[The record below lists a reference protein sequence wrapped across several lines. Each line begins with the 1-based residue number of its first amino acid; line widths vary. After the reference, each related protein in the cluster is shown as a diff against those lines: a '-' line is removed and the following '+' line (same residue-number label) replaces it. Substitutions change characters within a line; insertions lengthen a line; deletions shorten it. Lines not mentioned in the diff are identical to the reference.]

1 MIDKNDYKS
10 AKFNNY
16 LNKIISYSSKD
27 YYEKQIKTE
36 IREKLILDDENS
48 SEIKVLFDLYDA
60 GRPFDKTQEL
70 LELKDAM
77 QKLSDIEQTVLF
89 LLFHEDLEPIEAS
102 EILKICSKSVSR
114 IKCRALDRLKKYY
127 KGGSIYEK

>member
-10 AKFNNY
+10 AQFNSY
-16 LNKIISYSSKD
+16 LNKLIPYASKN
-27 YYEKQIKTE
+27 YYNKQMKTE
-36 IREKLILDDENS
+36 IRERVILDDENS
-48 SEIKVLFDLYDA
+48 SEIKGLFDLYDA
-60 GRPFDKTQEL
+60 GRPLDKTQEL

-114 IKCRALDRLKKYY
+114 IKCRALDKLRKYY
-127 KGGSIYEK
+127 KGGYFYEK

>member
-1 MIDKNDYKS
+1 MIDKNDYNS
-10 AKFNNY
+10 AKFNSY
-16 LNKIISYSSKD
+16 LNKVIPYASKN
-27 YYEKQIKTE
+27 YYNKQMKTE
-36 IREKLILDDENS
+36 IRERVILDDENS
-48 SEIKVLFDLYDA
+48 SEIKGLFDLYDG
-60 GRPFDKTQEL
+60 GRPLDKTQEL

-114 IKCRALDRLKKYY
+114 IKCRALDKLRKYY
-127 KGGSIYEK
+127 KGGSFYEK

>member
-16 LNKIISYSSKD
+16 LNKLIPCASKN
-27 YYEKQIKTE
+27 YYNKQIKTE

-48 SEIKVLFDLYDA
+48 SEIKGLFDLYDV

-77 QKLSDIEQTVLF
+77 QKLSDIEQTVIF
-89 LLFHEDLEPIEAS
+89 LLFQEDLEPIDAAQ
-102 EILKICSKSVSR
+102 ILKICSKSVSR
-114 IKCRALDRLKKYY
+114 IKCRALDKLKKYY
-127 KGGSIYEK
+127 KGGSFYEK

>member
-1 MIDKNDYKS
+1 MIKNDYKS
-10 AKFNNY
+10 AKFNSY
-16 LNKIISYSSKD
+16 LNKLIPYASKN
-27 YYEKQIKTE
+27 YYNKQMKTE
-36 IREKLILDDENS
+36 IRERVILDDENS
-48 SEIKVLFDLYDA
+48 SEIKGLFDLYDT
-60 GRPFDKTQEL
+60 GRPLDKTQEL

-114 IKCRALDRLKKYY
+114 IKCRALDKLRKYY
-127 KGGSIYEK
+127 KGGYFYEK

>member
-1 MIDKNDYKS
+1 MIDDKDYKS

-16 LNKIISYSSKD
+16 LNKVIFFASKD
-27 YYEKQIKTE
+27 YYEKQMTIT
-36 IREKLILDDENS
+36 INEKMIIDDENS
-48 SEIKVLFDLYDA
+48 PDIEGIFDLYGD

-70 LELKDAM
+70 LELKDAVL
-77 QKLSDIEQTVLF
+77 KLSDIEQTVLF

-114 IKCRALDRLKKYY
+114 IKLRALDKLKKYF
-127 KGGSIYEK
+127 KGGF